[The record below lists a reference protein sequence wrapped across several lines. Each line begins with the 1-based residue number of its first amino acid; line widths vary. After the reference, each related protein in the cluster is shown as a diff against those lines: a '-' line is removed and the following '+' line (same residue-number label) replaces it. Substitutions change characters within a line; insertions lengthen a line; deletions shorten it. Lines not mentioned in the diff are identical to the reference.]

1 MKIKNTALIISE
13 RNSFIQTYSELLKKS
28 RFKVLKLSTFKE
40 WKVAP
45 DRYQVDLCCIDN
57 PEGTFDYREFFDFL
71 NNFSP
76 HSIIVN
82 FGASTTA
89 SPSLNGNLFFTTSGG
104 KEIDLESF
112 FYNIGESFKRAKT
125 RTELAAMLIHDIRSP
140 LNSLIAYIDLL
151 LNQTFGKLN
160 EGQLN
165 FLEKAMNLGD
175 QILDMLEDINE
186 VYKNEQYTFTLDE
199 EVFPINKVLD
209 QALVGLWVQADSKN
223 IKITR
228 DIPADLPRLIG
239 DTYQIQRIFTN
250 LIENAIKYCPNSA
263 QIQIKASRH
272 SDKFALFSI
281 IDNGGGIPD
290 DKLKKIFLR
299 SFRGDEQETVKGTGL
314 GLYICKIIVK
324 AHGGKIWAENNDI
337 GGVTFHFI
345 LPLQTSG
352 K

>member
-13 RNSFIQTYSELLKKS
+13 RNSFVQTYSELLKKS
-28 RFKVLKLSTFKE
+28 RFKVFKLPNFKE
-40 WKVAP
+40 WKAAP
-45 DRYQVDLCCIDN
+45 ERYHIDLCCIDN
-57 PEGTFDYREFFDFL
+57 PEGTFDYQGLSDFL

-76 HSIIVN
+76 HTIVIN
-82 FGASTTA
+82 FGKSPPHL
-89 SPSLNGNLFFTTSGG
+89 PSLNGNLFFATSRGQ
-104 KEIDLESF
+104 EIELASF

-125 RTELAAMLIHDIRSP
+125 RTELAAMLIHDVRSP

-223 IKITR
+223 IKITK

-250 LIENAIKYCPNSA
+250 LIENAIKYCPENA
-263 QIQIKASRH
+263 HIQIKASRH
-272 SDKFALFSI
+272 SKKFGLFSI
-281 IDNGGGIPD
+281 IDNGGGIPEE
-290 DKLKKIFLR
+290 KLKKIFIR
-299 SFRGDEQETVKGTGL
+299 SFRGDDRETVKGTGL

-345 LPLQTSG
+345 LPLQTSS